1 MKKIFSLLIV
11 TIICNVLTAQEIGVQ
26 LYTFRNEMQKDVPGT
41 LQKIRAMNIVE
52 LEGGGNYNMTRDEYK
67 SLIDKLGF
75 KMVSVGADFKQLQE
89 NLPAVIEEAKF
100 YGAKYVVCFWIPHNG
115 NDFTLADATKA
126 VEVFNTAGKTLKENG
141 LSFCYHAHGFE
152 FRPYNK
158 ETLFD
163 YMVKNMNPSYAN
175 FEMDVF
181 WIKHPGQDPVK
192 LLKKYKNRFLLMHL
206 KDRRIGTE
214 GNQNG
219 NADVETNVVLG
230 EGDVGIADIMRIA
243 RKKGVKHFFIEDE
256 SSRSMEQVPKS
267 LVYLKSIK

>member
-1 MKKIFSLLIV
+1 MSL
-11 TIICNVLTAQEIGVQ
+11 VLMLSFGALAQEIGVQ
-26 LYTFRNEMQKDVPGT
+26 LYTFRNQIPKDVSGT
-41 LQKIRAMNIVE
+41 LQKIRAMGISE
-52 LEGGGNYNMTRDEYK
+52 LEGGGSYNMPKTEYK

-75 KMVSVGADFKQLQE
+75 KVISVGADFKQLQE

-115 NDFTLADATKA
+115 NEFTLEDATKA
-126 VEVFNTAGKTLKENG
+126 VDVFNTAGKTLKENG

-152 FRPYNK
+152 FRPYNN

-163 YMVKNMNPSYAN
+163 FMAKNMNPVNAN

-192 LLKKYKNRFLLMHL
+192 LLKKYKGRFPLMHL

-219 NADVETNVVLG
+219 SADVESNVVLG
-230 EGDVGIADIMRIA
+230 QGDVGIAAIMKITKRM
-243 RKKGVKHFFIEDE
+243 GVKHFFIEDE
-256 SSRSMEQVPKS
+256 SSRSMEQVPQS
-267 LVYLKSIK
+267 LEYIKLIK